1 MALAEPSPEGTPVAK
16 RRKIETATEED
27 YGVKTIELGM
37 YINTTKT
44 NSLLCMQH

>member
-27 YGVKTIELGM
+27 YGVKTVELGM
-37 YINTTKT
+37 YINTIRTI
-44 NSLLCMQH
+44 SLLCMQH